1 MKLWM
6 YSESLESSRERLTQP
21 QLCILHVQVLFE
33 FFYHD
38 DNDYD
43 FFVFF
48 MQDEKELCLA
58 TAQFEDFVLQFM
70 DRWVTLF
77 FKISSVI
84 QYMYMQVPIGT
95 SFSQVKVASGGY
107 SPSCEVAR

>member
-1 MKLWM
+1 MGLWM

-33 FFYHD
+33 FFNHD

-70 DRWVTLF
+70 DRWVTLYFDF

-84 QYMYMQVPIGT
+84 KYMYMQVPIG
-95 SFSQVKVASGGY
+95 Y
-107 SPSCEVAR
+107 

>member
-1 MKLWM
+1 MGLWM

-33 FFYHD
+33 FYYHD

>member
-1 MKLWM
+1 MGLWM

-33 FFYHD
+33 FYYHD
-38 DNDYD
+38 DNDFD

>member
-1 MKLWM
+1 MGSAYWGYGCTRKVW
-6 YSESLESSRERLTQP
+6 RAAERLTQP

-70 DRWVTLF
+70 DR
-77 FKISSVI
+77 
-84 QYMYMQVPIGT
+84 
-95 SFSQVKVASGGY
+95 
-107 SPSCEVAR
+107 

>member
-1 MKLWM
+1 M

-70 DRWVTLF
+70 DRWV
-77 FKISSVI
+77 ISLILKELLESICMMVF
-84 QYMYMQVPIGT
+84 YN
-95 SFSQVKVASGGY
+95 K
-107 SPSCEVAR
+107 

>member
-1 MKLWM
+1 M

-33 FFYHD
+33 FYYHD

>member
-1 MKLWM
+1 MM
-6 YSESLESSRERLTQP
+6 IT
-21 QLCILHVQVLFE
+21 ITI
-33 FFYHD
+33 
-38 DNDYD
+38 

-77 FKISSVI
+77 F
-84 QYMYMQVPIGT
+84 
-95 SFSQVKVASGGY
+95 
-107 SPSCEVAR
+107 

>member
-1 MKLWM
+1 MGLWM

>member
-1 MKLWM
+1 MGSAYGVMDVLGKFG
-6 YSESLESSRERLTQP
+6 EQPRAAKQP

-33 FFYHD
+33 FFYND

-77 FKISSVI
+77 F
-84 QYMYMQVPIGT
+84 
-95 SFSQVKVASGGY
+95 
-107 SPSCEVAR
+107 

>member
-1 MKLWM
+1 M
-6 YSESLESSRERLTQP
+6 T
-21 QLCILHVQVLFE
+21 F
-33 FFYHD
+33 
-38 DNDYD
+38 
-43 FFVFF
+43 
-48 MQDEKELCLA
+48 
-58 TAQFEDFVLQFM
+58 
-70 DRWVTLF
+70 F

>member
-1 MKLWM
+1 MGLWM
-6 YSESLESSRERLTQP
+6 YSESLESSRERLTQS

-43 FFVFF
+43 FFLFF

>member
-1 MKLWM
+1 MDVLGKFG
-6 YSESLESSRERLTQP
+6 EQP
-21 QLCILHVQVLFE
+21 RAADATTAVHITCTGIIWI
-33 FFYHD
+33 FYHD

-84 QYMYMQVPIGT
+84 QYMYMQVPIG
-95 SFSQVKVASGGY
+95 Y
-107 SPSCEVAR
+107 

>member
-1 MKLWM
+1 MGLWM
-6 YSESLESSRERLTQP
+6 YSESLENSRERLTQP

-77 FKISSVI
+77 CLNFISNSIHVHASPCW
-84 QYMYMQVPIGT
+84 VLN
-95 SFSQVKVASGGY
+95 SFSQAKVASGGY
-107 SPSCEVAR
+107 SPSC

>member
-1 MKLWM
+1 MGLWM

-33 FFYHD
+33 FYYHD

-77 FKISSVI
+77 FTISSVI

>member
-1 MKLWM
+1 MGLWM

-33 FFYHD
+33 FFYND

-70 DRWVTLF
+70 DRWVTLYFDF

-84 QYMYMQVPIGT
+84 QYMYMQVPIG
-95 SFSQVKVASGGY
+95 Y
-107 SPSCEVAR
+107 